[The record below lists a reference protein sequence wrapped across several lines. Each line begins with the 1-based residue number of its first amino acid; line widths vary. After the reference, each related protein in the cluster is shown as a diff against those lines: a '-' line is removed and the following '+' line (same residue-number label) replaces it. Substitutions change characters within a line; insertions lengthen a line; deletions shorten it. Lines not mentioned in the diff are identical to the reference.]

1 MTTTAHDALSPV
13 PVIGLTGGIGSGKST
28 AATVFRSLGVP
39 VVDADAISRALT
51 GPGAEGSL
59 AVARRFGEDFLDENR
74 AMNRAR
80 MRELV
85 FSNPEARREL
95 EALLHPLIG
104 RNVLRAF
111 SSLSPDTPSLSP
123 DTPYAVFDCP
133 LLLENKTWRGF
144 VSRVLVIDL
153 AEEASV
159 ERVVRRSGLAPET
172 VRSILR
178 SQLPRRARLDAADDV
193 VYNGSTPEALADRI
207 KLLHKIY
214 GGK

>member
-1 MTTTAHDALSPV
+1 MV
-13 PVIGLTGGIGSGKST
+13 GIGTFDIFIFQFTDKTRIDTRHQHIIQIDEIEIIPPFIICPPPKVTELST
-28 AATVFRSLGVP
+28 SYTAFVKLCIF
-39 VVDADAISRALT
+39 LT
-51 GPGAEGSL
+51 E
-59 AVARRFGEDFLDENR
+59 
-74 AMNRAR
+74 
-80 MRELV
+80 
-85 FSNPEARREL
+85 
-95 EALLHPLIG
+95 LLHPLIG
-104 RNVLRAF
+104 RDVLRAF
-111 SSLSPDTPSLSP
+111 SSLSP

-153 AEEASV
+153 AEEAAV

>member
-1 MTTTAHDALSPV
+1 MSTTAHDALSPV

-95 EALLHPLIG
+95 EARLLFALPRHALRGLRLSPASRKQDLARIRLARSRHRPRRRSLGRARRAPQRPRPRNGPFDCSESASPPRPTRRRGRRRLQRLHP
-104 RNVLRAF
+104 
-111 SSLSPDTPSLSP
+111 
-123 DTPYAVFDCP
+123 
-133 LLLENKTWRGF
+133 RGAGG
-144 VSRVLVIDL
+144 SHQ
-153 AEEASV
+153 
-159 ERVVRRSGLAPET
+159 T
-172 VRSILR
+172 V
-178 SQLPRRARLDAADDV
+178 
-193 VYNGSTPEALADRI
+193 T
-207 KLLHKIY
+207 
-214 GGK
+214 

>member
-1 MTTTAHDALSPV
+1 M
-13 PVIGLTGGIGSGKST
+13 
-28 AATVFRSLGVP
+28 
-39 VVDADAISRALT
+39 
-51 GPGAEGSL
+51 
-59 AVARRFGEDFLDENR
+59 
-74 AMNRAR
+74 
-80 MRELV
+80 
-85 FSNPEARREL
+85 
-95 EALLHPLIG
+95 
-104 RNVLRAF
+104 LRAF
-111 SSLSPDTPSLSP
+111 SSLSP

>member
-1 MTTTAHDALSPV
+1 MKTTANDALSPV

-28 AATVFRSLGVP
+28 AAAVFRSLGVP
-39 VVDADAISRALT
+39 IVDADAISRALT
-51 GPGAEGSL
+51 APRAEGSL
-59 AVARRFGEDFLDENR
+59 AVARRFGEDFLDEHR

-85 FSNPEARREL
+85 FSNSAARLEL
-95 EALLHPLIG
+95 EAVLHPLIG
-104 RNVLRAF
+104 RDVRRAF
-111 SSLSPDTPSLSP
+111 ATLSP

-133 LLLENKTWRGF
+133 LLLENNTWRGF

-153 AEEASV
+153 AEDAAV
-159 ERVVRRSGLAPET
+159 ERVGRRSGLAPET

-178 SQLPRRARLDAADDV
+178 SQLPRRVRLDAADDI

>member
-80 MRELV
+80 MREL
-85 FSNPEARREL
+85 

-104 RNVLRAF
+104 RDVLRAF
-111 SSLSPDTPSLSP
+111 SSLSP

>member
-1 MTTTAHDALSPV
+1 MSTTAHDALSPV

-104 RNVLRAF
+104 RDVLRAF
-111 SSLSPDTPSLSP
+111 SSLSP

-178 SQLPRRARLDAADDV
+178 SQLPPPRPTRRRGRRRLQRLHPRGAG
-193 VYNGSTPEALADRI
+193 GSHQTVT
-207 KLLHKIY
+207 
-214 GGK
+214 

>member
-85 FSNPEARREL
+85 FSHPEARREL

-104 RNVLRAF
+104 RDVLRAF
-111 SSLSPDTPSLSP
+111 SSSLSP

>member
-28 AATVFRSLGVP
+28 AAAVFRSLGVP

-104 RNVLRAF
+104 RDVLRAF
-111 SSLSPDTPSLSP
+111 SSPSLSP

>member
-28 AATVFRSLGVP
+28 AAAVFRSLGVP

-104 RNVLRAF
+104 RDVLRAF
-111 SSLSPDTPSLSP
+111 SSLSP

-133 LLLENKTWRGF
+133 LLLENKTWRGSQRPRPRNGPF
-144 VSRVLVIDL
+144 DSS
-153 AEEASV
+153 ESASPP
-159 ERVVRRSGLAPET
+159 RPTRRRGRRRLQRLHPRGAGGSHQT
-172 VRSILR
+172 V
-178 SQLPRRARLDAADDV
+178 
-193 VYNGSTPEALADRI
+193 T
-207 KLLHKIY
+207 
-214 GGK
+214 

>member
-28 AATVFRSLGVP
+28 AAAGFRSLGVP
-39 VVDADAISRALT
+39 GVDADAISRALT

-59 AVARRFGEDFLDENR
+59 AVARRFGDDFLDENR

-85 FSNPEARREL
+85 FSNPAAKREL

-104 RNVLRAF
+104 RDVLRAF
-111 SSLSPDTPSLSP
+111 ASLSP

-133 LLLENKTWRGF
+133 LLLENRTWRGF

-153 AEEASV
+153 ADEASV

>member
-1 MTTTAHDALSPV
+1 MTTTAHDALSLV

-28 AATVFRSLGVP
+28 AAAVFRSLGVP

-59 AVARRFGEDFLDENR
+59 AVARRFGDDFLDENR

-85 FSNPEARREL
+85 FSNPAAKREL

-104 RNVLRAF
+104 RDVLRAF
-111 SSLSPDTPSLSP
+111 ASLSP

-153 AEEASV
+153 ADEASV
-159 ERVVRRSGLAPET
+159 ERVMRYVRPLLGDKTVLWVTHDSGERTFFEDPVVWE
-172 VRSILR
+172 VRDGL
-178 SQLPRRARLDAADDV
+178 V
-193 VYNGSTPEALADRI
+193 TPTE
-207 KLLHKIY
+207 
-214 GGK
+214 GE